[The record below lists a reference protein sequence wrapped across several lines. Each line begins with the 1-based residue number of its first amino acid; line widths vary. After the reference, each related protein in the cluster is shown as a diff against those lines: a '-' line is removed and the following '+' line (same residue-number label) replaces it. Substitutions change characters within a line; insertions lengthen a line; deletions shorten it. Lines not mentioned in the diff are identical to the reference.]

1 MELSLLFGLLVK
13 HAICDIG
20 LQRYIKRPNKQIY
33 SSKKAQIHYLQHGV
47 GTFLICLFFVGPLT
61 ALIAGALDWVA
72 HWHIDHTKARV
83 NEYFGWNSTHKA
95 FWWMVSIDQ
104 ILHYLTYY
112 IIIVLI

>member
-1 MELSLLFGLLVK
+1 MDLSLLFGLLVK
-13 HAICDIG
+13 HAICDVG
-20 LQRYIKRPNKQIY
+20 LQRYIKRSNKQIY
-33 SSKKAQIHYLQHGV
+33 SSKQAQIHYIEHGV
-47 GTFLICLFFVGPLT
+47 ATFLICLFFVGPLT

-72 HWHIDHTKARV
+72 HWHIDHAKARV

-112 IIIVLI
+112 IIVVLI